1 MKKWSP
7 RGEPLSG
14 QGSSVAWTPN
24 ARAALLHTIVKHNIK
39 HVVDAP
45 CGDLTWMQT
54 LFPVF
59 EALGVR
65 YTGVDIVRS
74 QIASHSARFARPGWR
89 EFEVVDLATTP
100 PPRGD
105 LIYSRQALQH
115 LNAYDA
121 LRVMHQWSALA
132 SDSGARPLLLTTTY
146 EQPHGNPDENYRPKL
161 PDADMVFLNFLRPPF
176 DLPPPLETFIEQN
189 RSDAG
194 FYERLGLWRL
204 PLTVRAR
211 GATCR
216 VKSGAAARQG
226 EARRKPSAASG
237 RDSWLTHRPL
247 RVVRTPS
254 RGHTAP

>member
-1 MKKWSP
+1 M
-7 RGEPLSG
+7 
-14 QGSSVAWTPN
+14 AWTPN
-24 ARAALLHTIVKHNIK
+24 ARAALLRTIVKHNIK

-74 QIASHSARFARPGWR
+74 QIASHRFSARFARPGWR
-89 EFEVVDLATTP
+89 EFAVVDLATTP

-115 LNAYDA
+115 LNAYDV
-121 LRVMHQWSALA
+121 LHVMHQWSALA
-132 SDSGARPLLLTTTY
+132 SESGARPLLLTTTY
-146 EQPHGNPDENYRPKL
+146 EQPNGNPDENYRPK
-161 PDADMVFLNFLRPPF
+161 PPGADMVFLNFLRPPF

-211 GATCR
+211 GAKCR
-216 VKSGAAARQG
+216 VQSGAAARQG
-226 EARRKPSAASG
+226 EARRTPY
-237 RDSWLTHRPL
+237 PL
-247 RVVRTPS
+247 RAGEVRGSHTTPQGFRVRS
-254 RGHTAP
+254 LAGARRRECVRGGVAHIG